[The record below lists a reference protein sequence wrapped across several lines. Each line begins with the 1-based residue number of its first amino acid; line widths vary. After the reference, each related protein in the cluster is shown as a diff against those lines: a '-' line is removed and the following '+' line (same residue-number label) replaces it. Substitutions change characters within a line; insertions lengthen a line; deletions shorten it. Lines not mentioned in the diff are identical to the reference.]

1 MDELT
6 VIMRSL
12 GMSPTITE
20 LKTYMKDKGGKVSFA
35 DFLDIMH
42 SHSKKESIPKELLEA
57 FRGMDPQ
64 KRGTIPAKD
73 LWHILVKWG
82 EKLSAREGE
91 TVRHIFSIEHVHCA
105 MITLT
110 GNLGK
115 QCKAI
120 LTQLNLFHFQW
131 IKSSVRPTSNQMEW
145 STMKSL
151 SR

>member
-20 LKTYMKDKGGKVSFA
+20 LKTYMKDKRGKDSFA

-42 SHSKKESIPKELLEA
+42 SHTKKESIPKELLEA

-64 KRGTIPAKD
+64 KRGVIPAKD

-82 EKLSAREGE
+82 EKLSAREVDQIFREANIKPNGMDPQKRG
-91 TVRHIFSIEHVHCA
+91 VIPAKDLWHI
-105 MITLT
+105 L
-110 GNLGK
+110 
-115 QCKAI
+115 
-120 LTQLNLFHFQW
+120 
-131 IKSSVRPTSNQMEW
+131 
-145 STMKSL
+145 
-151 SR
+151 

>member
-42 SHSKKESIPKELLEA
+42 SHTKKESVPKELLEA

-64 KRGTIPAKD
+64 KRGVIPAKD

-82 EKLSAREGE
+82 EKLSAREGQSKRNVFFIWH
-91 TVRHIFSIEHVHCA
+91 TCA
-105 MITLT
+105 Y
-110 GNLGK
+110 N
-115 QCKAI
+115 
-120 LTQLNLFHFQW
+120 H
-131 IKSSVRPTSNQMEW
+131 
-145 STMKSL
+145 
-151 SR
+151 